1 VRQAYGETLVDLGRE
16 REDIIVLDADLSH
29 STHTNIFAKAFPERF
44 FNCGIAEQN
53 MMGIASGL
61 ASCEKTVFAS
71 SFAVFATCRC
81 FDQLR
86 MCIAEPGA
94 NVKVVATHAGISVG
108 EDGFSH
114 HSIEDLALVL
124 SLPHFK
130 VIVPTDATE
139 TRRAVRLA
147 AENDGPFYI
156 RLSRPKAL
164 PVLPEDYHFSLGKA
178 YTLRE
183 GRDATII
190 ACGLMVAKAIEA
202 AARLEK
208 EEGISC
214 RVLGMPTLRPLD
226 EEAIV
231 KAARETGGIV
241 TAEEHLEHG
250 GLGSVVAQV
259 VARHHPVPMS
269 FVAIKNT
276 YAKSGKADELF
287 QRYGLTSSDIEQ
299 EVKSI
304 IGMER
309 GG

>member
-1 VRQAYGETLVDLGRE
+1 VRQAYGETLVELGRE

-29 STHTNIFAKAFPERF
+29 STHTNIFAQEFPERF

-61 ASCEKTVFAS
+61 ASCGKTVFVS

-114 HSIEDLALVL
+114 HSIEDLSLAL

-139 TRRAVRLA
+139 TREAIRLA

-156 RLSRPKAL
+156 RLPRPRV
-164 PVLPEDYHFSLGKA
+164 PQVLPEGYHFSLGKA

-183 GRDATII
+183 GRNATII
-190 ACGLMVAKAIEA
+190 ACGLMVTKAIEA

-208 EEGISC
+208 EGVSC

-259 VARHHPVPMS
+259 VAKHHPVPVS

-276 YAKSGKADELF
+276 YAKSGKANELLK
-287 QRYGLTSSDIEQ
+287 RCGLTSFDIER
-299 EVKSI
+299 EVKSV

>member
-1 VRQAYGETLVDLGRE
+1 MRQAYGETLIELGRE
-16 REDIIVLDADLSH
+16 RGDIVVLDADLSH
-29 STHTNIFAKAFPERF
+29 STRTNLFAREFPEHF

-61 ASCEKTVFAS
+61 ASCEKTVFVS

-94 NVKVVATHAGISVG
+94 NVKVVATHAGVSVG

-114 HSIEDLALVL
+114 HSIEDLTLAL

-130 VIVPTDATE
+130 VIVPTDARE
-139 TRRAVRLA
+139 TREVIKLA
-147 AENDGPFYI
+147 AETDGPFYI
-156 RLSRPKAL
+156 RLSRLKAL

-183 GRDATII
+183 GRNATII
-190 ACGLMVAKAIEA
+190 ACGLMVAKALEA
-202 AARLEK
+202 AVRLEK
-208 EEGISC
+208 EGISC
-214 RVLGMPTLRPLD
+214 RVLGMPTLNPLD
-226 EEAIV
+226 EEAII

-259 VARHHPVPMS
+259 VARHYPVPMS

-276 YAKSGKADELF
+276 YAKSGKANELLE
-287 QRYGLTSSDIEQ
+287 RCGLTSFDIER
-299 EVKSI
+299 EVKSV
-304 IGMER
+304 IGME
-309 GG
+309 GGG

>member
-1 VRQAYGETLVDLGRE
+1 MRQAYGETLIELGRE
-16 REDIIVLDADLSH
+16 RGNIVVLDADLSH
-29 STHTNIFAKAFPERF
+29 STRTNLFAREFPEHF

-61 ASCEKTVFAS
+61 ASCEKTVFVS

-94 NVKVVATHAGISVG
+94 NVKVVATHAGVSVG

-114 HSIEDLALVL
+114 HSIEDLTLAL

-130 VIVPTDATE
+130 VIVPTDARE
-139 TRRAVRLA
+139 TREVIKLA
-147 AENDGPFYI
+147 AETDGPFYI

-183 GRDATII
+183 GRNATII
-190 ACGLMVAKAIEA
+190 ACGLMVTKAIEA
-202 AARLEK
+202 AVRLEK
-208 EEGISC
+208 EGVSC
-214 RVLGMPTLRPLD
+214 RVLGMPTLNPLD
-226 EEAIV
+226 EEAII

-259 VARHHPVPMS
+259 VARHYPVPMS

-276 YAKSGKADELF
+276 YAKSGKANELLE
-287 QRYGLTSSDIEQ
+287 RCGLTSFDIER
-299 EVKSI
+299 EVKSV
-304 IGMER
+304 IGME
-309 GG
+309 GGG

>member
-1 VRQAYGETLVDLGRE
+1 MRQAYGETLVELGRE
-16 REDIIVLDADLSH
+16 RKDIIVLDADLSH
-29 STHTNIFAKAFPERF
+29 STHTNIFAQEFPERF

-61 ASCEKTVFAS
+61 ASCGKTVFVS

-114 HSIEDLALVL
+114 HSIEDLTLAL
-124 SLPHFK
+124 SLPHFR
-130 VIVPTDATE
+130 VIVPTDAIE
-139 TRRAVRLA
+139 TRGVVRLA

-156 RLSRPKAL
+156 RLPRPKAL

-183 GRDATII
+183 GRNATII
-190 ACGLMVAKAIEA
+190 ACGLMVAKAMGA
-202 AARLEK
+202 AARLEA
-208 EEGISC
+208 EGVSC
-214 RVLGMPTLRPLD
+214 RVLNMSTLKPLD

-259 VARHHPVPMS
+259 VVKHHPVPMS

-276 YAKSGKADELF
+276 YAKSGEANELLK
-287 QRYGLTSSDIEQ
+287 RCGLTSFDIER
-299 EVKSI
+299 EVKSV
-304 IGMER
+304 IGME
-309 GG
+309 GGG

>member
-1 VRQAYGETLVDLGRE
+1 MRQAYGETLIELGRE
-16 REDIIVLDADLSH
+16 RGNIVVLDADLSH
-29 STHTNIFAKAFPERF
+29 STRTNLFAREFPEHF

-61 ASCEKTVFAS
+61 ASCEKTVFVS

-94 NVKVVATHAGISVG
+94 NVKVVATHAGVSVG

-114 HSIEDLALVL
+114 HSIEDLTLAL

-130 VIVPTDATE
+130 VIVPTDARE
-139 TRRAVRLA
+139 TREVIKLA
-147 AENDGPFYI
+147 AETDGPFYI

-183 GRDATII
+183 GRNATII
-190 ACGLMVAKAIEA
+190 ACGLMVAKALEA
-202 AARLEK
+202 AVRLEK
-208 EEGISC
+208 EGVSC
-214 RVLGMPTLRPLD
+214 RVLGVPTLNPLD

-259 VARHHPVPMS
+259 VARHYPVPMS

-276 YAKSGKADELF
+276 YAKSGKANELLE
-287 QRYGLTSSDIEQ
+287 RCGLTPFDIER
-299 EVKSI
+299 EVKSV
-304 IGMER
+304 IGME
-309 GG
+309 GGG